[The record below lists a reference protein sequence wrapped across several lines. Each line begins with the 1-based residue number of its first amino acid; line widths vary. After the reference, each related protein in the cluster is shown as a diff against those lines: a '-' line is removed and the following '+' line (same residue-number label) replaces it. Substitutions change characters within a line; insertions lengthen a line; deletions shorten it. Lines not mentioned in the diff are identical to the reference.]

1 MHTRFSGLHTAII
14 TPMLQDGSLD
24 EPSFLRLIDEQ
35 IAAGVD
41 GIVVCGSTG
50 EGATLSA
57 DEKVRL
63 WDLAVER
70 SNGRI
75 DVIAGTGSN
84 DTRATVELSK
94 RAAACGVKGLLVVT
108 PYYNKPTPVGQLSH
122 VAAIA
127 SAVDTAIILYNVPG
141 RTGTNM
147 SADTQLRIADTIP
160 SVVATKEASANL
172 EQQHEIIRGARE
184 GFDVLAGD
192 DVLALPTIALGGRG
206 VIAVISNYAPRR
218 FGRLIR
224 FALADDYTS
233 ARTMQREL
241 GPFFAANFIE
251 SNPGPVKYIMHRLF
265 GSELVYRLPLVAP
278 SAATQSQL
286 DGVLAGFVDA

>member
-1 MHTRFSGLHTAII
+1 
-14 TPMLQDGSLD
+14 MLPDGSLD
-24 EPSFLRLIDEQ
+24 EPSFLRLVDEQ
-35 IAAGVD
+35 VAAGVD
-41 GIVVCGSTG
+41 GVVVCGSTG
-50 EGATLSA
+50 EGATLTA

-63 WDLAVER
+63 WELAVER
-70 SNGRI
+70 CNGRI

-108 PYYNKPTPVGQLSH
+108 PYYNKPTPAGQLAH

-147 SADTQLRIADTIP
+147 SAETQLKIADAIP

-172 EQQHEIIRGARE
+172 EQQHEILRGARD

-224 FALADDYTS
+224 QALAGDFVS
-233 ARTMQREL
+233 ARSIQREL
-241 GPFFAANFIE
+241 GPFFSANFLE
-251 SNPGPVKYIMHRLF
+251 SNPGPVKYIMHRLY
-265 GSELVYRLPLVAP
+265 GTELVYRLPLVAP
-278 SAATQSQL
+278 AAATQSQL
-286 DGVLAGFVDA
+286 DDVLAGFVDA

>member
-14 TPMLQDGSLD
+14 TPMLADGSLD
-24 EPSFLRLIDEQ
+24 EPSFLRLVDEQ
-35 IAAGVD
+35 VAAGVD
-41 GIVVCGSTG
+41 GVVVCGSTG
-50 EGATLSA
+50 EGATLTA

-63 WDLAVER
+63 WELAVER
-70 SNGRI
+70 CNGRI

-84 DTRATVELSK
+84 DTRATVDLSK

-108 PYYNKPTPVGQLSH
+108 PYYNKPTPSGQLAH
-122 VAAIA
+122 VAAVA

-147 SADTQLRIADTIP
+147 SAETQLRIADAIP

-172 EQQHEIIRGARE
+172 EQQHEILRGARE

-192 DVLALPTIALGGRG
+192 DVLALPTISLGGRG
-206 VIAVISNYAPRR
+206 VIAVVSNYAPRR

-224 FALADDYTS
+224 FALAGDFAS
-233 ARTMQREL
+233 ARTIQREL
-241 GPFFAANFIE
+241 GPFFAANFLE

-265 GSELVYRLPLVAP
+265 NTELVYRLPLVAP